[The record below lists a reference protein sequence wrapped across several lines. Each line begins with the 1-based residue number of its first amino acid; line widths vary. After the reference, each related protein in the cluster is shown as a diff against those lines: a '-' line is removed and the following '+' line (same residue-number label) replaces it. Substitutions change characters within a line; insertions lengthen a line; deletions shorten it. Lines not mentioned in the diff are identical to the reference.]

1 MAVKPAPLAKES
13 VGLFK
18 RSQKALLDRLQK
30 MVDDG
35 ASKADLDKVAGNA
48 SKIKPGPGAIKRLKD
63 TEARFI
69 DWVTRQKRFKTGG
82 AYKSGGKGVDGKKT
96 GAIPQ
101 AAKDIRVK
109 RGVARTIVYGG
120 GATALGT
127 AGNATDGRPT
137 AEDVRDST
145 GKTDAEK
152 AARLKKRREDQAK
165 VNATNPGSPGN
176 KIKKGKL
183 FPKFRP
189 FGGVIARALLG
200 DDEKFGGERGMI
212 DFIRLKKKKN
222 KTPTEKE
229 KMEVMMRA
237 AKKREAA
244 AQKAAKVAAAA
255 DKKAKGLKNGG
266 MAKKPVKKN
275 MGGMMKKKGYSK
287 GGAMKKKGYSKGGV
301 AKKKKGYAMG
311 GQASKFPDL
320 NKDGKVTQADILKG
334 RGVAKKNMGGSM
346 KKKGYANGGMAKKGY
361 ANGGPAK
368 KTTAKKTASRGKA
381 RGVGA
386 ATRGYGRAMK
396 K

>member
-222 KTPTEKE
+222 KTPAEKAKIKAAE
-229 KMEVMMRA
+229 AAEA
-237 AKKREAA
+237 AKK
-244 AQKAAKVAAAA
+244 KAKSATTKAAAA
-255 DKKAKGLKNGG
+255 SKKAGGLKNGG

>member
-1 MAVKPAPLAKES
+1 MAGKAADVAVES

-18 RSQKALLDRLQK
+18 KGQKALLDRLQK

-35 ASKADLDKVAGNA
+35 ATKADLDKVAGNA
-48 SKIKPGPGAIKRLKD
+48 AKIKPGPGAIETLKK

-96 GAIPQ
+96 GAVPQ

-127 AGNATDGRPT
+127 AGNATSNSNNTSSGDATLGTLT
-137 AEDVRDST
+137 A
-145 GKTDAEK
+145 AEKK
-152 AARLKKRREDQAK
+152 AARLKKLKEGQAK

-176 KIKKGKL
+176 EIKKGKL

-200 DDEKFGGERGMI
+200 DDEKFGGERGLI

-222 KTPTEKE
+222 KTPAEKE
-229 KMEVMMRA
+229 KIKAGEAAEA
-237 AKKREAA
+237 AKKKAKAA
-244 AQKAAKVAAAA
+244 ATKAAAA
-255 DKKAKGLKNGG
+255 SKKASGLKNGG

-287 GGAMKKKGYSKGGV
+287 GGAMKKKGY
-301 AKKKKGYAMG
+301 AMG
-311 GQASKFPDL
+311 GM
-320 NKDGKVTQADILKG
+320 T
-334 RGVAKKNMGGSM
+334 
-346 KKKGYANGGMAKKGY
+346 KKGYANGGMAKKGY

-368 KTTAKKTASRGKA
+368 KTTAKKTSSRGKA

-386 ATRGYGRAMK
+386 ATRGYGATMR
-396 K
+396 

>member
-1 MAVKPAPLAKES
+1 EAAEK
-13 VGLFK
+13 
-18 RSQKALLDRLQK
+18 KA
-30 MVDDG
+30 
-35 ASKADLDKVAGNA
+35 
-48 SKIKPGPGAIKRLKD
+48 
-63 TEARFI
+63 
-69 DWVTRQKRFKTGG
+69 
-82 AYKSGGKGVDGKKT
+82 
-96 GAIPQ
+96 
-101 AAKDIRVK
+101 
-109 RGVARTIVYGG
+109 
-120 GATALGT
+120 
-127 AGNATDGRPT
+127 
-137 AEDVRDST
+137 AEDV
-145 GKTDAEK
+145 AK
-152 AARLKKRREDQAK
+152 AKQ
-165 VNATNPGSPGN
+165 
-176 KIKKGKL
+176 
-183 FPKFRP
+183 
-189 FGGVIARALLG
+189 
-200 DDEKFGGERGMI
+200 
-212 DFIRLKKKKN
+212 
-222 KTPTEKE
+222 
-229 KMEVMMRA
+229 
-237 AKKREAA
+237 
-244 AQKAAKVAAAA
+244 
-255 DKKAKGLKNGG
+255 KAKGLKNGG